1 MSSPAEITVV
11 IPCFNDGYFLTGSL
25 MSAVSQ
31 TLPPIEI
38 IVVNDGSTDP
48 QTLKILRDLK
58 KPGVTIIDQN
68 NRGLAGARNTGMHNA
83 KGRYVYFLDADDLI
97 VPQCLEKLSGLLEK
111 HESAIAAVSSIQ
123 LFGGPKHGMLWGQ
136 ACNPYVIRIQNQWGA
151 GIMLRNEAV
160 RKYDLWYDESMRSGY
175 EDWELN
181 IRLARTGEQILFC
194 QDALYHYRIR
204 KKSLLSTSRK
214 RHVEV
219 VRYIQAKH
227 SDLYAFDSLL
237 KVKRTHA
244 VALLVSCNDE
254 ETTELETWLGSQ
266 TFGDWAFD
274 KGSTPQECRY
284 RLFHAS
290 LEALW
295 RLPPEALECALI
307 ALERY
312 GRARRCVVAVRK
324 GCSSLFAN
332 PTQSIDPKAH
342 RYPVA
347 LVTREDETRV
357 RADPEKLISE
367 CDLLIEFIDQRPS
380 SSACWEPSLVRA
392 SANSVM
398 GGSGGPESVRKALR
412 SAGREILGDDFQH
425 RCIELYDRFYYSVL
439 CSNKAFTVRSKI
451 KTVLGAKAEH
461 FVASLFYGVF
471 LTNPPHQGDSGSIRN
486 YGLFSEKIA
495 PFFSRPADQKIH
507 ILVATAWL
515 VEGGVE
521 QIIFELCRLLDRS
534 RFRVTIVTTLP
545 SGHSWD
551 GLARKTGALVYHLAD
566 FLKPADMTRGLLHL
580 MLNHHVDC
588 MFIINSEAAYRAAK
602 TIKRVVPWLPIIDRI
617 EAPDPGG
624 GYPMISAKLG
634 REFIDLRTVSHMKLA
649 ELIHQKYR
657 LAKDSVRVIYIGAN
671 AARMEKIT
679 SNPRGR
685 LQDLCGVS
693 LETPVV
699 LFVGRFANQ
708 KRPEVFVR
716 CVAKVFELDPNCKA
730 HFAMVGDG
738 PLMNSV
744 KHLISEY
751 RLGDRLHLLGTHLN
765 AAELLADAR
774 ILMMPSSYEG
784 IALVSYEAMAL
795 GVPQI
800 FANVGGQNELI
811 TPETGILIENG
822 SGEETRYA
830 QACLDL
836 LSASSRWKQMA
847 ESGKKRMRL
856 HFSAKTAVNEYGE
869 IFERLAASSRKQ
881 ANQTPHLDPPHV
893 QPLYL
898 STV

>member
-1 MSSPAEITVV
+1 MNSRAEITVV
-11 IPCFNDGYFLTGSL
+11 IPCFNDGYFLEASL

-31 TLPPIEI
+31 TLPPFEI

-48 QTLKILRDLK
+48 RTLRILRDLK
-58 KPGVTIIDQN
+58 KPGVIIIDQD

-160 RKYDLWYDESMRSGY
+160 RKHSLWYDESMRSGY

-181 IRLARTGEQILFC
+181 IRLAKTGEQILFC
-194 QDALYHYRIR
+194 QDALYRYRIR

-227 SDLYAFDSLL
+227 SDLYAYDSLL
-237 KVKRTHA
+237 KAKRTHA

-254 ETTELETWLGSQ
+254 EKTELETWLGSQ
-266 TFGDWAFD
+266 TFADWALD
-274 KGSTPQECRY
+274 KDPTPQECRY
-284 RLFHAS
+284 HLFYAS
-290 LEALW
+290 LQALG
-295 RLPPEALECALI
+295 RLPTEALECALI

-312 GRARRCVVAVRK
+312 SRARHCVIAVRK
-324 GCSSLFAN
+324 DCSSLFADPN
-332 PTQSIDPKAH
+332 QSLNLNAH

-347 LVTREDETRV
+347 LVTRENEIELSS
-357 RADPEKLISE
+357 APAKLMSE
-367 CDLLIEFIDQRPS
+367 CDLLIEFIDQRLLS
-380 SSACWEPSLVRA
+380 GACWEPTLVRV

-398 GGSGGPESVRKALR
+398 GRCGGPESVRKALR
-412 SAGREILGDDFQH
+412 SAGREILGDEFQH
-425 RCIELYDRFYYSVL
+425 RCIELYDRFYYSIL
-439 CSNKAFTVRSKI
+439 CSNEAFTVRRKI

-461 FVASLFYGVF
+461 FVASLFYGLF
-471 LTNPPHQGDSGSIRN
+471 LTNPPHQGDGGSIGN

-495 PFFSRPADQKIH
+495 PFFARPADQRIH
-507 ILVATAWL
+507 ILIATAWL

-521 QIIFELCRLLDRS
+521 QIIFELCTLLDPS

-545 SGHSWD
+545 SAQSWD
-551 GLARKTGALVYHLAD
+551 GLARKTGASVYHLAD
-566 FLKPADMTRGLLHL
+566 FLKPADMTKGLLHL

-588 MFIINSEAAYRAAK
+588 MFIMNSEAAYRAAK
-602 TIKRVVPWLPIIDRI
+602 TIKRIVPWLPIIDRI

-624 GYPMISAKLG
+624 GYPMISAEVG
-634 REFIDLRTVSHMKLA
+634 RQFIDLRTVSHIKLA
-649 ELIHQKYR
+649 ELINQKYR
-657 LAKDSVRVIYIGAN
+657 LAKGSVRVIYIGTS
-671 AARMEKIT
+671 AARMEKIA

-685 LQDLCGVS
+685 LHDLCGVS

-708 KRPEVFVR
+708 KRPEVFVH
-716 CVAKVFELDPNCKA
+716 CVAKVFELSPNCEA

-738 PLMNSV
+738 PLMKSV
-744 KHLISEY
+744 KRLISEY
-751 RLGDRLHLLGTHLN
+751 RLSDRIHLLGAHPN
-765 AAELLADAR
+765 AAELIADAR
-774 ILMMPSSYEG
+774 ILMMPSAYEG
-784 IALVSYEAMAL
+784 VALVSYEAMAL
-795 GVPQI
+795 GIPQI

-830 QACLDL
+830 RACLDL
-836 LSASSRWKQMA
+836 LSAPRRLKQMA
-847 ESGKKRMRL
+847 EFGKQRMRL
-856 HFSAKTAVNEYGE
+856 HFSAKTAVNEYAE
-869 IFERLAASSRKQ
+869 IFERFAASSRKQ
-881 ANQTPHLDPPHV
+881 ANQTPHLDPPHIE
-893 QPLYL
+893 PLYL